1 MSEPESRVDKTQ
13 VRVSGK
19 SARSTQ
25 SIPGRYQASIVIIK
39 GYAEGMEYPLTKA
52 YTVLGRDE
60 SADIP
65 LRDALVSRQHVA
77 IEFMHGEFLLRDLD
91 STNGT
96 ALNGKMVREAR
107 VRNRDRFQVGD
118 TTIQFIVED
127 AGAGKVFEIR

>member
-1 MSEPESRVDKTQ
+1 MSESRVDKTQ

-25 SIPGRYQASIVIIK
+25 SIPGRYQASLVIIK
-39 GYAEGMEYPLTKA
+39 GYAEGMEYPLDKA

-77 IEFMHGEFLLRDLD
+77 IEFMHGEFMLRDLD

-96 ALNGKMVREAR
+96 VLNGKLVQEAR
-107 VRNRDRFQVGD
+107 IRSRDRFQVGD